1 MEQLGWLQIGQHQLQ
16 QDVTHGLAFVLV
28 DGRDNEFVGCHGFR
42 PYLFKITFAVLLIG
56 SRSMALG
63 SGIQGGRV
71 VSAVINST
79 SIQSVSSFT
88 FRFERLER

>member
-1 MEQLGWLQIGQHQLQ
+1 MTL
-16 QDVTHGLAFVLV
+16 
-28 DGRDNEFVGCHGFR
+28 
-42 PYLFKITFAVLLIG
+42 AVLLIG

>member
-1 MEQLGWLQIGQHQLQ
+1 MVMVLRASAAASSTMGKWINKIP
-16 QDVTHGLAFVLV
+16 LASSMP
-28 DGRDNEFVGCHGFR
+28 DKKTISNIRA
-42 PYLFKITFAVLLIG
+42 YMTFAVLLIG

-63 SGIQGGRV
+63 SGIQGGRA

-79 SIQSVSSFT
+79 SIQSVSSFA